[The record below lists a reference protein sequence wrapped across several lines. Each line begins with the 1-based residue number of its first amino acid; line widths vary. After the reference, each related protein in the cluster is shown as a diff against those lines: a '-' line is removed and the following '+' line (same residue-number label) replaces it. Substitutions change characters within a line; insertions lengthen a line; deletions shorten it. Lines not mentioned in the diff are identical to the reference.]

1 MNDTITITR
10 GFTSKYT
17 KKYDVDFIYNC
28 FVEI

>member
-17 KKYDVDFIYNC
+17 KKYDVEFNYNLLIK
-28 FVEI
+28 V